1 MLRNRWHTYSA
12 ALAESNAAAIPKGGL
27 PDPRLHGEANA
38 MRAVAGPRLLSAL
51 VVVLAVDA
59 DLVGGRG
66 THEGS
71 SGEKDGGELHLGC
84 EM

>member
-1 MLRNRWHTYSA
+1 
-12 ALAESNAAAIPKGGL
+12 
-27 PDPRLHGEANA
+27 

-71 SGEKDGGELHLGC
+71 SGEKDGGELHLEC